1 MIPSH
6 EELMLPMLKL
16 LSDGKMHSKAEC
28 TSKLSEEFQLSED
41 ERRKMLPSGRVT
53 IINSRVGWSKTY
65 LQASGLVETGK
76 RGYYKITNEGL
87 KVLRESP
94 TTIDSKFLMRYK
106 SFRDFYRPQ
115 KKTTDFK
122 HENNESKEDVL
133 TPEEQIDKA
142 YKSITSKLASD
153 IIDKI
158 LQQKPQFFEKLV
170 VDLLQTMGYGVGHT
184 TQLSGDGGIDGII
197 QEDKLG
203 LSNVF
208 IQAKRWQRG
217 HNVGRPELQ
226 AFVGAMASS
235 GGKRGVFITTSDYS
249 KEATSFKPE
258 GYKIALI
265 NGTKLAELMISYNV
279 GVSTEMKY
287 EIKKI
292 DSDYYEDNLS
302 D

>member
-6 EELMLPMLKL
+6 EELMLPLLKL

-28 TSKLSEEFQLSED
+28 TSVLTEKFKLTDEE
-41 ERRKMLPSGRVT
+41 RHRMLPSGRVT

-65 LQASGLVETGK
+65 LQAAGLLKTGK
-76 RGYYKITNEGL
+76 RGYYKITDEGI
-87 KVLRESP
+87 KVLQQPLTS
-94 TTIDSKFLMRYK
+94 IDSKYLMRYK
-106 SFRDFYRPQ
+106 SFCDFYRPQ
-115 KKTTDFK
+115 RKAA
-122 HENNESKEDVL
+122 ENIKEESESKEDIL

-142 YKSITSKLASD
+142 YKSITSKLTSD

-249 KEATSFKPE
+249 KEAMSFKPE
-258 GYKIALI
+258 GYKIALV
-265 NGTKLAELMISYNV
+265 NGTKLAELMIAYNV
-279 GVSTEMKY
+279 GVSTEIKY

-292 DSDYYEDNLS
+292 DSDYYED
-302 D
+302 